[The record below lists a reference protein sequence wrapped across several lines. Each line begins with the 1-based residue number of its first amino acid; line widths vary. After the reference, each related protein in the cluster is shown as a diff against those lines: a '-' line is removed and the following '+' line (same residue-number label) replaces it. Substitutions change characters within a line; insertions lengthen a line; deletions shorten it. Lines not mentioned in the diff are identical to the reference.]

1 MSKLK
6 ITKLSLEGTYVVE
19 PHPSI
24 DSRGIFSRYFCKR
37 ELKNII
43 QDREIVNINYSKNY
57 KKGAVRGLHYQKPP
71 YAEMKMPRCIK
82 GKVLDIFVDIR
93 KNSKTFLESE
103 SIILSEE
110 NQKMLIIPEG
120 FAHGIQSLE
129 DNSQIL
135 YLSTEYFYGEHED
148 ALNIK
153 DPYLNIKLPLIISEI
168 SEKDNKHKFLDLSKF
183 EGVEI

>member
-1 MSKLK
+1 MNKLK
-6 ITKLSLEGTYVVE
+6 ITKLKLEGTYVVE
-19 PHPSI
+19 PNPFR

-37 ELKNII
+37 ELKYII

-71 YAEMKMPRCIK
+71 YTEMKMPRCIN

-93 KNSKTFLESE
+93 KNSKTFLKSD
-103 SIILSEE
+103 SIILSEK

-135 YLSTEYFYGEHED
+135 YLSTEYFYGKHEKL
-148 ALNIK
+148 LNIK
-153 DPYLNIKLPLIISEI
+153 DPHLNIKLPLPISDI
-168 SEKDNKHKFLDLSKF
+168 SEKDDQEKFLDLSKF
-183 EGVEI
+183 EGI

>member
-1 MSKLK
+1 MLK
-6 ITKLSLEGTYVVE
+6 ITKLRLDGTYVVE
-19 PHPSI
+19 PSPFI

-37 ELKNII
+37 ELQNII

-71 YAEMKMPRCIK
+71 HAEMKMPRCIS

-93 KNSKTFLESE
+93 KNSKTFLKSD
-103 SIILSEE
+103 SVVLSEE

-120 FAHGIQSLE
+120 FAHGFQSLE

-153 DPYLNIKLPLIISEI
+153 DPHLKIKLPMIISDI
-168 SEKDNKHKFLDLSKF
+168 SEKDDKHDFLNLSKF
-183 EGVEI
+183 KGIEI

>member
-1 MSKLK
+1 MLK
-6 ITKLSLEGTYVVE
+6 ITKLKLDGTYIVE
-19 PHPSI
+19 PKPFI
-24 DSRGIFSRYFCKR
+24 DTRGIFSRYFCKR
-37 ELKNII
+37 ELKNTL

-71 YAEMKMPRCIK
+71 HAEMKMPRCIS

-93 KNSKTFLESE
+93 INSKTFLKSD
-103 SIILSEE
+103 SVVLSEA

-135 YLSTEYFYGEHED
+135 YLSTEYFYGEHEGL
-148 ALNIK
+148 LNIK
-153 DPYLNIKLPLIISEI
+153 DPHLNIKLPLTISDI
-168 SEKDNKHKFLDLSKF
+168 SEKDDQEKFLDLSKF
-183 EGVEI
+183 EGI

>member
-1 MSKLK
+1 MKKIK
-6 ITKLSLEGTYVVE
+6 ITKLSLESTYVVE
-19 PHPSI
+19 PYPFV
-24 DSRGIFSRYFCKR
+24 DTRGVFSRYFCKK
-37 ELKNII
+37 ELKKII
-43 QDREIVNINYSKNY
+43 QEREIVNINYSKNY
-57 KKGAVRGLHYQKPP
+57 KKGAVRGLHYQIPP
-71 YAEMKMPRCIK
+71 YAEMKMPRCIN

-93 KNSKTFLESE
+93 KNSKTFLKSD

-135 YLSTEYFYGEHED
+135 YLSTEYFYDEYEY

-153 DPYLNIKLPLIISEI
+153 DPLLNIKLPITISNI
-168 SEKDNKHKFLDLSKF
+168 SEKDNQHKFLDLSKF
-183 EGVEI
+183 EGV

>member
-1 MSKLK
+1 MDKLK
-6 ITKLSLEGTYVVE
+6 ITKLGLEGIYAVE
-19 PHPSI
+19 PKPFI
-24 DSRGIFSRYFCKR
+24 DTRGIFSRYFCKR
-37 ELKNII
+37 ELQDII
-43 QDREIVNINYSKNY
+43 QNRNIVNINYSKNY
-57 KKGAVRGLHYQKPP
+57 KKGAVRGLHFQKPP

-93 KNSKTFLESE
+93 KNSNTFLKWDSVV
-103 SIILSEE
+103 LSEE

-153 DPYLNIKLPLIISEI
+153 DPHLNIKLPMPISDI
-168 SEKDNKHKFLDLSKF
+168 SEKDDKQHFLDLSKF
-183 EGVEI
+183 NGVKI